1 MTWTTHRL
9 QQMMCGLLGHDA
21 ILHFERNR
29 LSLQCLSCGLESPGW
44 SIESEARRAKPVT
57 DDGTLRVLR
66 NSQRPGAHSG
76 RSMMRPAAAPTV
88 RAPAA

>member
-44 SIESEARRAKPVT
+44 SIEPEGRRAKPVT
-57 DDGTLRVLR
+57 DNPLLVLR
-66 NSQRPGAHSG
+66 NSQRPGARSG
-76 RSMMRPAAAPTV
+76 RSMRRPGAAQTV
-88 RAPAA
+88 SAPAA